1 MIHGSNPCFN
11 LESFIFRLIIT
22 MDKDNALNDA
32 IPSDNS
38 GDVESIILHRPF
50 TFDDAVNVIVETS
63 QETQAYVKN
72 MHDGF
77 QTMTTQIISAIT
89 DLSNKNINRKFFFA
103 KKYIFFVLRQ
113 DDRLMGLF
121 I

>member
-1 MIHGSNPCFN
+1 MIHGSKPCFN
-11 LESFIFRLIIT
+11 LESFIFRLLT
-22 MDKDNALNDA
+22 MENALNDA
-32 IPSDNS
+32 IPNDNN
-38 GDVESIILHRPF
+38 GDGESIILHRPF

-77 QTMTTQIISAIT
+77 QTMTTQIITAIT
-89 DLSNKNINRKFFFA
+89 DLSNKNINRKFSLP